1 MRVPPVGDH
10 KIGIGARSR
19 HVRLGRRWGHE
30 QDLYA
35 VAALQHGAHGPFVK
49 GAEARNAG
57 LHWTRRLALRP
68 GRVGGRIR
76 ARYREPVTRAHINH
90 VSIVARD
97 LQHSVQFYIEIF
109 GAETIDTPNFG
120 FPVQWLRVGDLQLH
134 LFERPG
140 AAPAYHHFALGVDD
154 FEAVF
159 RATRTRGLHD
169 VETMGSH
176 LNELPSGQVQLYIR
190 DPGGNLVEVNW
201 NDARGLSDEVRQEM
215 RRLEDSHPQS
225 ESNRRAELYL
235 ADSPKAR

>member
-1 MRVPPVGDH
+1 MLVTAIGDH
-10 KIGIGARSR
+10 QVGTGAGSR
-19 HVRLGRRWGHE
+19 HVRLGRGRGYEHY
-30 QDLYA
+30 LYL
-35 VAALQHGAHGPFVK
+35 VAGPKHGPHGPFVK

-57 LHWTRRLALRP
+57 LHWTRRLALLP
-68 GRVGGRIR
+68 GGVGDRTL

-90 VSIVARD
+90 VSVVAQD
-97 LQHSVQFYIEIF
+97 LQDSVQFYIEIF
-109 GAETIDTPNFG
+109 GAEPIDTPNFG

-140 AAPAYHHFALGVDD
+140 AAPTYHHFALAVDD

-159 RATRTRGLHD
+159 RATRARGLHD
-169 VETMGSH
+169 VKTMGSH

-201 NDARGLSDEVRQEM
+201 HDARVLSDEVRQEM
-215 RRLEDSHPQS
+215 VRLADRQPQN

-235 ADSPKAR
+235 PERRSG

>member
-1 MRVPPVGDH
+1 
-10 KIGIGARSR
+10 
-19 HVRLGRRWGHE
+19 
-30 QDLYA
+30 
-35 VAALQHGAHGPFVK
+35 
-49 GAEARNAG
+49 
-57 LHWTRRLALRP
+57 
-68 GRVGGRIR
+68 
-76 ARYREPVTRAHINH
+76 
-90 VSIVARD
+90 
-97 LQHSVQFYIEIF
+97 VQFYTEIF

-140 AAPAYHHFALGVDD
+140 SAPTYHHFALRVDD

-169 VETMGSH
+169 SETMGSH

-215 RRLEDSHPQS
+215 RRLEHSHPQS

-235 ADSPKAR
+235 DDPPMSR